1 MAIKLHRESHPKIQ
15 DFKTIIEN
23 YKKANPEIAFIRQRT
38 RGLKYE
44 DRVISAMYIILCEK
58 YVPAEVR
65 SEHFHW
71 TRAFKP
77 WELTGWYLAEPILA
91 SLRFQHT
98 LSSNCLWIQ
107 L

>member
-65 SEHFHW
+65 
-71 TRAFKP
+71 T
-77 WELTGWYLAEPILA
+77 EPILA